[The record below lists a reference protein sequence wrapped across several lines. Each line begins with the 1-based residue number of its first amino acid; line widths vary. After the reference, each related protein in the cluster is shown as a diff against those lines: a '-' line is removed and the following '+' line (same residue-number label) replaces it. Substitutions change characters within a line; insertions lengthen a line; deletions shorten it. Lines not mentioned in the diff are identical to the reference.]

1 MFEPWKSKG
10 VDAPIFIGLGITA
23 SDPCLAGVL
32 RVCSFVLFTIWV
44 TPENRLAK
52 LALRGSSVLTQDFR
66 GPQMGCRFRLIRTRS
81 VHVHKPA
88 VIRPFSIKTV
98 ASRTGL
104 SENPSITL
112 ACFR

>member
-1 MFEPWKSKG
+1 PWKSKG

-44 TPENRLAK
+44 TPENRLAE
-52 LALRGSSVLTQDFR
+52 LALCGPSVFTPYFLGSPIALHFGWVKEL
-66 GPQMGCRFRLIRTRS
+66 S

-88 VIRPFSIKTV
+88 VMSCAEVQTPPAGRNGT
-98 ASRTGL
+98 T
-104 SENPSITL
+104 E
-112 ACFR
+112 

>member
-52 LALRGSSVLTQDFR
+52 LALRGSSVLSQYFR
-66 GPQMGCRFRLIRTRS
+66 GPQMACDSGWVKTLS

-88 VIRPFSIKTV
+88 STLQGISGLLEICECLFSIGQTD
-98 ASRTGL
+98 
-104 SENPSITL
+104 ID
-112 ACFR
+112 